1 MKKDFAL
8 GAALSTVADKWHDQ
22 LGTLLDA
29 CAHISNHLD
38 YTQNA
43 HAEDGAAFDGN
54 QKAQGLAGAQ

>member
-43 HAEDGAAFDGN
+43 
-54 QKAQGLAGAQ
+54 QGLAGAQ